1 METTAEGS
9 RRWEDISKVSWSEE
23 GIKESEVSVN
33 KVSPR
38 QWMTMAVLVYVN
50 LINYMDRLTLAGLIE
65 EIKQE
70 FDANN
75 ARAGILQTAFIL
87 SYMLFAPLFGYLG
100 DRYSRKY
107 LMAGGVFLWSVLT
120 LLGSLV
126 SGNPSN
132 QGEGWCHPNFLLFLP
147 CRAMVGIGE
156 ASYSTMAHPLL
167 KPTYTW
173 PSLRCHKWNKHGL
186 KKSISENVKVE

>member
-1 METTAEGS
+1 MGCVQFGFGHLLSLSGQLQELIKGEHGS
-9 RRWEDISKVSWSEE
+9 
-23 GIKESEVSVN
+23 
-33 KVSPR
+33 
-38 QWMTMAVLVYVN
+38 
-50 LINYMDRLTLAGLIE
+50 
-65 EIKQE
+65 
-70 FDANN
+70 
-75 ARAGILQTAFIL
+75 
-87 SYMLFAPLFGYLG
+87 YLG

-132 QGEGWCHPNFLLFLP
+132 QGEGWCHPDFLLFLT